1 MEILSCSR
9 RDHPDHRVRFPRQRV
24 SGRGW
29 GALHFLRALFGKWR
43 GFQMT
48 IGKKLY
54 LGFGAIL
61 AILLL
66 LFIVNS
72 FAVFRERSARND
84 SKTAL
89 ESMAAIESVRYQI
102 MLNRLNLNNFLLSG
116 DPRDEERVTKGL
128 TDIADML
135 KRGES
140 QTSSD
145 SVRTSL
151 IQVEGTEQNWA
162 DNFAKPLLAKRHQ
175 VDSGDATVSDL
186 QIFYLQK
193 DPGSWLLKSSQILD
207 QTAQEISKAASETSK
222 SVDRASSV
230 GFIVTTLG
238 TLLAVFLGGFVAF
251 YTAKSI
257 SQPLTHLIT
266 VAREIGDSGDLDQN
280 IDIHRNDE
288 IGALATTFNN
298 MVAYLKEMAG
308 VSMAVAEGDLT
319 VEVVPRSKR
328 DTLGNAF
335 LRMSHGLQELVR
347 TTRDS
352 AGQVSAGSN
361 QVAGAADESAKV
373 SVQASSAIEEVTST
387 MHEMSIN
394 VQNVVKNTQV
404 QASSVAET
412 SASIEQM
419 VASIQRVA
427 DTAKILLDICHRSR
441 VEVETGISAME
452 KTTDGLNRTNAS
464 IQSSSEIIGVL
475 GKRVD
480 NIGKIVEVIDDLAE
494 QTNLLAL
501 NAAIEAAR
509 AGEHGLGFAVVA
521 DEVRKLAEKSTQS
534 TKEIAELIQGIQEEA
549 RQAVDNMT
557 KSTNMVQEGL
567 LLGLDLNKAFGKISN
582 VVTEVYKFAQEI
594 GAATNEQSNGSS
606 QIAKATTRLTEITQ
620 EINSSVEEQA
630 SGAQGVVR
638 AMEKMR
644 EMVQQSTSSS
654 TELAATAEQMSK
666 LSRVLLESMNR
677 FRIERKSSEHKPSW
691 NERDESEAG
700 SLSEDSYDSDLV
712 RA

>member
-1 MEILSCSR
+1 
-9 RDHPDHRVRFPRQRV
+9 
-24 SGRGW
+24 
-29 GALHFLRALFGKWR
+29 
-43 GFQMT
+43 MT

-54 LGFGAIL
+54 YGFGAVLSIL
-61 AILLL
+61 VV
-66 LFIVNS
+66 LFLVNIITG
-72 FAVFRERSARND
+72 FKERSARAD
-84 SKTAL
+84 ASTAL
-89 ESMAAIESVRYQI
+89 DSVRTIEAVRYQI

-116 DPRDEERVTKGL
+116 DPRDEDKVNHGL
-128 TDIADML
+128 VEITDIT
-135 KRGES
+135 KRGEA
-140 QTSSD
+140 QAGSD
-145 SVRTSL
+145 MLRTAL
-151 IQVEGTEQNWA
+151 IQVESTEASWA

-193 DPGSWLLKSSQILD
+193 DPVSWLAKSSSVLD
-207 QTAQEISKAASETSK
+207 QTNVEIGKSLDDTSK
-222 SVDRASSV
+222 SAARTS
-230 GFIVTTLG
+230 FIGAFVTIGG
-238 TLLAVFLGGFVAF
+238 TLLALLVGVGVAL
-251 YTAKSI
+251 YTARSI
-257 SQPLTHLIT
+257 TEPLTHLMT

-335 LRMSHGLQELVR
+335 LRMSHGLQDLVR

-412 SASIEQM
+412 SASIDQM
-419 VASIQRVA
+419 VTSIQRVA
-427 DTAKILLDICHRSR
+427 DTAKVLLDIANRSR
-441 VEVETGISAME
+441 EEVMTGIQTME
-452 KTTDGLNRTNAS
+452 KATDGLNRTNVA
-464 IQSSSEIIGVL
+464 IQSSAEIINVL
-475 GKRVD
+475 GHRAD
-480 NIGKIVEVIDDLAE
+480 DIGKIIEVIDDLAE

-534 TKEIAELIQGIQEEA
+534 TKEIADLIQSIQREA
-549 RQAVDNMT
+549 RQAVENMER
-557 KSTNMVQEGL
+557 STRIVEEGL
-567 LLGLDLNKAFGKISN
+567 TLGNDLGSALHKISN
-582 VVTEVYKFAQEI
+582 VVTEVYKFSQEI
-594 GAATNEQSNGSS
+594 GAATNEQSVGSS
-606 QIAKATTRLTEITQ
+606 QIAKATSRLTEITQ
-620 EINSSVEEQA
+620 EITSAVEEQA
-630 SGAQGVVR
+630 SGAQAVVR
-638 AMEKMR
+638 AMDKMR
-644 EMVQQSTSSS
+644 ELVQQSASSS
-654 TELAATAEQMSK
+654 TELSAAAEQMLK
-666 LSRVLLESMNR
+666 LSRNLLDSMDRFVLDRSAQARARHEAHVSRRSGESQRAQELEYAELARS
-677 FRIERKSSEHKPSW
+677 
-691 NERDESEAG
+691 
-700 SLSEDSYDSDLV
+700 
-712 RA
+712 

>member
-1 MEILSCSR
+1 MEREQPGSNR
-9 RDHPDHRVRFPRQRV
+9 R
-24 SGRGW
+24 
-29 GALHFLRALFGKWR
+29 LFGER
-43 GFQMT
+43 RFFAMT

-54 LGFGAIL
+54 VGFGSIL
-61 AILLL
+61 SILVA
-66 LFIVNS
+66 LFIVNLIAGVKES
-72 FAVFRERSARND
+72 SARKEA
-84 SKTAL
+84 STAL
-89 ESMAAIESVRYQI
+89 ESVRAIESVRYQI

-116 DPRDEERVTKGL
+116 DPRDEEKVTRGL
-128 TDIADML
+128 QEIGEIM
-135 KRGES
+135 KRGEA
-140 QTSSD
+140 QAGSD
-145 SVRTSL
+145 LLRVSL
-151 IQVEGTEQNWA
+151 IQVEGTEASWA

-193 DPGSWLLKSSQILD
+193 DPASWLVKSSTVLD
-207 QTAQEISKAASETSK
+207 QSNVDITKALDDSTKSAQ
-222 SVDRASSV
+222 RASTFST
-230 GFIVTTLG
+230 GLTTLG
-238 TLLAVFLGGFVAF
+238 TLAAVLSGLFVAF

-257 SQPLTHLIT
+257 TEPLTHLIT

-308 VSMAVAEGDLT
+308 VSMAVAEGDIS

-352 AGQVSAGSN
+352 ASQVSAGSN

-412 SASIEQM
+412 SASIDQM
-419 VASIQRVA
+419 VTSINRVA
-427 DTAKILLDICHRSR
+427 DTAKVLLDIANRSR
-441 VEVETGISAME
+441 EEVVNGIATME
-452 KTTDGLNRTNAS
+452 KATDGLNRTNHA
-464 IQSSSEIIGVL
+464 IQSSAEIINVL
-475 GKRVD
+475 GHRAD
-480 NIGKIVEVIDDLAE
+480 DIGKIIEVIDDLAE

-534 TKEIAELIQGIQEEA
+534 TKEIADLIQSIQREA
-549 RQAVDNMT
+549 RQAVENMER
-557 KSTNMVQEGL
+557 STRIVEEGL
-567 LLGLDLNKAFGKISN
+567 SLGNDLGSALHKISN
-582 VVTEVYKFAQEI
+582 VVTEVYKFSQEI
-594 GAATNEQSNGSS
+594 GAATNEQSVGSS
-606 QIAKATTRLTEITQ
+606 QIAKATGRLTEITQ
-620 EINSSVEEQA
+620 EINSAVEEQA
-630 SGAQGVVR
+630 SGAQAVVR
-638 AMEKMR
+638 AMDKMR
-644 EMVQQSTSSS
+644 ELVQQSASSS
-654 TELAATAEQMSK
+654 TELSAAAEQMLK
-666 LSRVLLESMNR
+666 LSRNLLDSMDRFVLEQHNPQPGGPRREPAEGRRKKESHR
-677 FRIERKSSEHKPSW
+677 EREM
-691 NERDESEAG
+691 EYAEA
-700 SLSEDSYDSDLV
+700 
-712 RA
+712 RQ